1 MNPDGF
7 GAKHGEQA
15 NETKDERKFDL
26 QGRSLAYKTTE
37 APLPSSGA
45 SVGQLTGARFLP
57 PLLHFI
63 ILGLVRQAS
72 C

>member
-26 QGRSLAYKTTE
+26 QGRSLAFKTAE
-37 APLPSSGA
+37 AELLLSG
-45 SVGQLTGARFLP
+45 G
-57 PLLHFI
+57 
-63 ILGLVRQAS
+63 
-72 C
+72 